1 MVMKIGILGTG
12 NIAPAY
18 ITGCGKFPDDVQVVA
33 CADLLLERAQV
44 FAEANGLQAQS
55 IDDLLKNDAIDLIIN
70 LTIPGAHAEVSQQI
84 IEAGKHVYVEKPLAL
99 SRDEGLKVLNAAQAK
114 GVRVGCAPDT
124 FLGAGGQT
132 CRQVIDRGDIG
143 DPVAAT
149 AFMAVHGH
157 ESWHPNPSF
166 YYQPGGGPMFD
177 MGPYYLTALVNL
189 MGPMQS
195 VSAMTKR
202 SFSER
207 VAQHETIKGQV
218 MPVNVDTH
226 IGGTVGFVNGAIA
239 TIIMSFDVWTHHL
252 PRIEIYGTKGTL
264 VVPDP
269 NTFGGDVMLWD
280 MDSREWK
287 QIEPVGRA
295 DVQRG
300 IGVADMARA
309 IANDRPHRVS
319 GDLAYHVLDA
329 MQAFDESSAQRRH
342 IDLGTPPERPE
353 ALSFQ

>member
-1 MVMKIGILGTG
+1 MVMQIGIIGTG

-18 ITGCGKFPDDVQVVA
+18 ITGCSKFPEDIQVVA
-33 CADLLLERAQV
+33 CADLRHDQAQA
-44 FAEANGLQAQS
+44 FAEANNLQAQS
-55 IDDLLKNDAIDLIIN
+55 VDDLLKNDALDLIIN
-70 LTIPGAHAEVSQQI
+70 LTIPAAHAEVSQQI
-84 IEAGKHVYVEKPLAL
+84 IAAGKHVYVEKPLAL
-99 SRDEGLKVLNAAQAK
+99 SRDEGLKVLHAAEAK

-132 CRQVIDRGDIG
+132 CRMVIDRGDIG
-143 DPVAAT
+143 EPVAAT

-166 YYQPGGGPMFD
+166 YYQPGGGPLFD

-189 MGPMQS
+189 MGPMAA
-195 VSAMTKR
+195 VSAMTSR

-207 VAQHETIKGQV
+207 VAEHESIKGQV
-218 MPVNVDTH
+218 IPVNVDTH
-226 IGGTVGFVNGAIA
+226 IAGTVGFANGALA
-239 TIIMSFDVWTHHL
+239 TIIMSFDVWSHHL

-269 NTFGGDVMLWD
+269 NTFTGDVIVWD
-280 MDSREWK
+280 MARREWQ
-287 QIEPVGRA
+287 QIDHVGRS

-309 IANDRPHRVS
+309 LANDEPHRVS
-319 GDLAYHVLDA
+319 GELAYHVVDA
-329 MQAFDESSAQRRH
+329 MQAFDESAAQRQH
-342 IDLGTPPERPE
+342 IDLSSQPPRPA
-353 ALSFQ
+353 ALV